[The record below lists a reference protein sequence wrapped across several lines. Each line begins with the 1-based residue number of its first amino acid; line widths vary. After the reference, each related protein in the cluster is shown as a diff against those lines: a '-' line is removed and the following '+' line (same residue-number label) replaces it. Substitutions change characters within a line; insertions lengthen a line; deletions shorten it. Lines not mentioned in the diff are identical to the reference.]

1 MYKAVTS
8 HFLLVIAALISAN
21 SLRTYADINDC
32 SNLSIDAFD
41 SVISISIS
49 ENNNASGVIVGHNQV
64 LTVAHA
70 LPINSPV
77 TAKLSSDHAASIIAV
92 HEGYDLALLSTDTE
106 GRLPIKLTDA
116 ELAKQQ
122 AVWAVGFN
130 HKKQKVVSKGQF
142 LKTSYNGLLSTA
154 RVEPGQSGGALFQCT
169 ADEVS
174 LSGILQSFVASYEN
188 GNLINK
194 GRSSSVPATAIQQF
208 LKAFQANTLA
218 KH

>member
-1 MYKAVTS
+1 MYKAITS
-8 HFLLVIAALISAN
+8 HFLLVIAAFISAN
-21 SLRTYADINDC
+21 SLRAYADINDC
-32 SNLSIDAFD
+32 SNLITEALN

-70 LPINSPV
+70 LPLNSPI
-77 TAKLSSDHAASIIAV
+77 TAQLSFDHPAKIIAV

-106 GRLPIKLTDA
+106 GRLPVRLTSA
-116 ELAKQQ
+116 KMAKQQ
-122 AVWAVGFN
+122 PVWAVGFN

-142 LKTSYNGLLSTA
+142 LKTSYSGLLSTA
-154 RVEPGQSGGALFQCT
+154 HVEPGQSGGALFQCQ

-174 LSGILQSFVASYEN
+174 LSGILQSFVARYEN
-188 GNLINK
+188 GSLVNK

-208 LKAFQANTLA
+208 LETSQTKALA
-218 KH
+218 KR